1 MITTTLTLCL
11 LSAAPAKAQPRPPP
25 PATATTKADATDPS
39 AKAKELF
46 QWAQRLYKQARYAE
60 AISKFEEA
68 YALKPH
74 PVIYFNIG
82 KCHEQLGDTAK
93 ALRAYRDYLRLSPD
107 ASDRETVNDA
117 IANLE
122 RRLKEKGVQQLMVF
136 AEPSS
141 AIIEV
146 DGKPLGSSPA
156 SVELPAGNHK
166 LSVKAPGFDPVE
178 RAFVMS
184 TAHATEMTISLRAQ
198 AKAEPPPP
206 PPPLVVADKDAP
218 KKVDLTPSGKADV
231 SISTG
236 PSTPRGPRVF
246 TWLALGVGAAA
257 AGTGVALGLSAQ
269 NNANSLRTAPE
280 PFKPGDAQA
289 LASKATGMATG
300 ANVAYGVAGAAV
312 VTAVVLFFVE
322 GR

>member
-1 MITTTLTLCL
+1 
-11 LSAAPAKAQPRPPP
+11 
-25 PATATTKADATDPS
+25 
-39 AKAKELF
+39 
-46 QWAQRLYKQARYAE
+46 
-60 AISKFEEA
+60 
-68 YALKPH
+68 
-74 PVIYFNIG
+74 
-82 KCHEQLGDTAK
+82 
-93 ALRAYRDYLRLSPD
+93 
-107 ASDRETVNDA
+107 
-117 IANLE
+117 
-122 RRLKEKGVQQLMVF
+122 
-136 AEPSS
+136 
-141 AIIEV
+141 
-146 DGKPLGSSPA
+146 
-156 SVELPAGNHK
+156 
-166 LSVKAPGFDPVE
+166 
-178 RAFVMS
+178 
-184 TAHATEMTISLRAQ
+184 
-198 AKAEPPPP
+198 
-206 PPPLVVADKDAP
+206 VADKDAP